1 MNSIQDQE
9 RKATDETVGKQMRR
23 SATEMK
29 RQQHTRTFQQGKQIK
44 KNCKVLEMKS
54 SLCEIKTHWKA

>member
-9 RKATDETVGKQMRR
+9 RKATDETVGKLMRR

-29 RQQHTRTFQQGKQIK
+29 TPAAYENISTK
-44 KNCKVLEMKS
+44 K
-54 SLCEIKTHWKA
+54 TD